1 MQKHSC
7 AVGGLAALLISLWP
21 LSLTSQTAPDFRQ
34 ARDETVRILQ
44 ALIRIDTSNPP
55 GNETRLAE
63 HLKAI
68 LDREGIRAEIV
79 ALEPARGNLIARI
92 QGNGRK
98 KPLLLTGHMDTVG
111 VEQGKWTVD
120 PFEGGIR
127 DGYLYGRGA
136 RDDKD
141 DLAAMLEVILLIH
154 RQKLALDRD
163 VIFLAVAGEEGNPAV
178 GMDYVVERHWP
189 KVESEFALNEGGSIH
204 QSSGQVSG
212 QSGGKVRYVAV
223 GTAQKALARARLVA
237 RGVSGHG
244 SVPRMDNA
252 IGRLAAAVARLMEYQ
267 PPMRLN
273 ETTRTFFERLA
284 TISPPEE
291 AFLYRHLEDPG
302 VGKLVEETL
311 RRSRNRAYVTY
322 NSMLRTSITPTIIQG
337 GFRNNVIPAEAEAT
351 LDIRALP
358 DENLDAFFAELRR
371 VLDDP
376 AVEVIALPRYRPI
389 PPIAPLGSEMFRALE
404 KAQSVVFPGAI
415 TLPEMSTGS
424 NDAAQLLAK
433 GVAAYGVGAPGTDE
447 DAEGA
452 HGNDERV
459 SVEGLGQYVEFL
471 YRAVVEVAGA
481 RN

>member
-1 MQKHSC
+1 MQRHSC
-7 AVGGLAALLISLWP
+7 IAGGLAALLISLCP
-21 LSLTSQTAPDFRQ
+21 LPLASQTAPDFRQ
-34 ARDETVRILQ
+34 ARDETVQLLQ

-68 LDREGIRAEIV
+68 LDREGIASEIV

-92 QGNGRK
+92 RGNGSK
-98 KPLLLTGHMDTVG
+98 KPLLLTGHMDVVG
-111 VEQGKWTVD
+111 VERDKWTVD

-127 DGYLYGRGA
+127 NGYVYGRGA

-141 DLAAMLEVILLIH
+141 DLAAMLEVLLLIH
-154 RQKLALDRD
+154 RQKLPLDRD
-163 VIFLAVAGEEGNPAV
+163 VIFLAVAGEEGTPQV
-178 GMDYVVERHWP
+178 GMDYVVEHHWP
-189 KVESEFALNEGGSIH
+189 KVESEFALNEGGSIPIRD
-204 QSSGQVSG
+204 
-212 QSGGKVRYVAV
+212 GKVRYVAV

-252 IGRLAAAVARLMEYQ
+252 IGRLAAAVAKLMDYQ

-311 RRSRNRAYVTY
+311 RRSGNRAYVTY

-371 VLDDP
+371 VVDDP

-389 PPIAPLGSEMFRALE
+389 PPIASLGSEMFQALE

-433 GVAAYGVGAPGTDE
+433 GVEAYGVGAPGTDE

-471 YRAVVEVAGA
+471 YHAVVEVAAA
-481 RN
+481 R